1 MHTEMP
7 QNGRWFHPA
16 PSMTMPPLPFKPL
29 LLAGLLLAAAPSF
42 AQPGAPS
49 RAGTYKDVVGEV
61 FTVRG
66 AHRLPAQ
73 PGDALQAADTVLTGE
88 TGSAAIVLR
97 DGTELVVGPRS
108 NTTLVRYAF
117 DATTQEGNMLV
128 QLLRGS
134 LRYVTGLIGKLHP
147 GKTEIKTPTLVVGVR
162 GTDFIV
168 ETP

>member
-1 MHTEMP
+1 
-7 QNGRWFHPA
+7 
-16 PSMTMPPLPFKPL
+16 MTMLPSPFKPL
-29 LLAGLLLAAAPSF
+29 LLAGLLLAATPSF
-42 AQPGAPS
+42 AQPGSPS

-73 PGDALQAADTVLTGE
+73 PGDALQPADTVLTGE
-88 TGSAAIVLR
+88 SGSAAIVLR
-97 DGTELVVGPRS
+97 DGTELIVGPRS

-117 DATTQEGNMLV
+117 DATSQEGNMLV

-147 GKTEIKTPTLVVGVR
+147 DKTEIKTPTLVVGVR

>member
-7 QNGRWFHPA
+7 QNASWFHPA
-16 PSMTMPPLPFKPL
+16 LIATMLPLPLKPL

-42 AQPGAPS
+42 AQPGTPS

-117 DATTQEGNMLV
+117 DATSQEGSMLV

-147 GKTEIKTPTLVVGVR
+147 DKTEIKTPTLVVGVR

>member
-1 MHTEMP
+1 MP
-7 QNGRWFHPA
+7 
-16 PSMTMPPLPFKPL
+16 LIPFKTL
-29 LLAGLLLAAAPSF
+29 LLAGLLLAAASSF
-42 AQPGAPS
+42 AQPGAQS

-66 AHRLPAQ
+66 AQRLPAQ
-73 PGDALQAADTVLTGE
+73 PGDALQPSDTVLTGE

-97 DGTELVVGPRS
+97 DGTELIIGPRS

-147 GKTEIKTPTLVVGVR
+147 DKTEIKTPTLVVGVR